1 MAQTNI
7 LTIKPHLTYEELA
20 HHYRSCRNPI
30 EKTRFQLIWL
40 MANPSKPMLVKQAAK
55 TVGFCQRWARQ
66 LVHRY
71 NQEGI
76 QGLIDKRKNNIGQEP
91 ILDEKQK
98 AILRNLILNERP
110 PDGGLWTNVKI
121 ADWIEKETGK
131 RPCGTTSLNYL
142 RHLGFSLQQPRTS
155 HSQKATPEEIRQF
168 KKN

>member
-7 LTIKPHLTYEELA
+7 LTIKSHLTYQELTKY
-20 HHYRSCRNPI
+20 YRSCKNPI

-40 MANPSKPMLVKQAAK
+40 MANPTKPMLVKQAAK
-55 TVGFCQRWARQ
+55 ATGFCQRWARQ

-76 QGLIDKRKNNIGQEP
+76 QGVIDKRKNNIGQDP
-91 ILDEKQK
+91 VLDKKQQLKLKNIILDK
-98 AILRNLILNERP
+98 RP

-131 RPCGTTSLNYL
+131 RPCSTTCLNYL
-142 RHLGFSLQQPRTS
+142 RNLGFTLQQPRTS
-155 HSQKATPEEIRQF
+155 HSQKATPEEIKQF